1 MLNKIKRF
9 LAKHKIIKCE
19 ECNKRFFRKHFV
31 NTWEGNPY
39 SFEERLLCFKNEE
52 GCYLE
57 LVESVEGY

>member
-9 LAKHKIIKCE
+9 LAKHKIVKCE
-19 ECNKRFFRKHFV
+19 ECNKPFFRKHFV
-31 NTWEGNPY
+31 NTWECNPY
-39 SFEERLLCFKNEE
+39 SFEEHLLCFKNQE